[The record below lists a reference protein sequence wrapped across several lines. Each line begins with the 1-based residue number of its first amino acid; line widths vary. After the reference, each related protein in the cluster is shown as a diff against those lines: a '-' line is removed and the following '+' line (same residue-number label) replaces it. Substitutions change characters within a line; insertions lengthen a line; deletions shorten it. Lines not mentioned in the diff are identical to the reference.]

1 MLTPVN
7 RSRTK
12 STGTTTMSPRRMAGR
27 LLRKRLTSMGRGGS
41 GGDLSLP
48 GFKLTNDATD
58 RFRPR
63 PFHGMDL
70 HDHHRLGWLPSIG
83 ISLLLFFGIV
93 YWLNL
98 QGRYNR
104 KAEKDGTMA

>member
-1 MLTPVN
+1 MQQISFALGHFMEWTF
-7 RSRTK
+7 TII
-12 STGTTTMSPRRMAGR
+12 TG
-27 LLRKRLTSMGRGGS
+27 
-41 GGDLSLP
+41 
-48 GFKLTNDATD
+48 
-58 RFRPR
+58 
-63 PFHGMDL
+63 
-70 HDHHRLGWLPSIG
+70 LGWLPSIG